1 VLPQQEPGLRPAR
14 PLPYDLRV
22 DGDADAPQR
31 KFAISFANPG
41 QAGVCFHVRSGNT
54 ATGPWSYTV
63 EAGKSLHGVWDL
75 AASAGQYDLSVHGP
89 NGFFRHFKGGIAT
102 TAALVDV
109 DTVHLCNWEDG
120 DDTRSLAIALTNK
133 GASCVVTLA
142 DNYTGRSERHR
153 LQRGQRLET
162 QIQLQ
167 QTHGWYDLTVT
178 ADTDVNFNWQLA
190 GHVENG
196 RPSIS
201 DPAMGKIA
209 AT

>member
-1 VLPQQEPGLRPAR
+1 M
-14 PLPYDLRV
+14 
-22 DGDADAPQR
+22 
-31 KFAISFANPG
+31 
-41 QAGVCFHVRSGNT
+41 
-54 ATGPWSYTV
+54 
-63 EAGKSLHGVWDL
+63 
-75 AASAGQYDLSVHGP
+75 
-89 NGFFRHFKGGIAT
+89 
-102 TAALVDV
+102 
-109 DTVHLCNWEDG
+109 
-120 DDTRSLAIALTNK
+120 
-133 GASCVVTLA
+133 VTLL

-162 QIQLQ
+162 QVWLQ

-178 ADTDVNFNWQLA
+178 TDSDANFNWQLA